1 LSKNL
6 AFEDP
11 SSEKLHDVT
20 DIIVHMYIDYKKK
33 STKKLFLAALCPFL
47 IWFKTFYLGS
57 NAALEKLILNVI
69 YCRTPSTLV
78 SSLMEMPN
86 HLLR

>member
-20 DIIVHMYIDYKKK
+20 DINLAIYLWIITEISKKNK
-33 STKKLFLAALCPFL
+33 VT
-47 IWFKTFYLGS
+47 
-57 NAALEKLILNVI
+57 EKLDYV
-69 YCRTPSTLV
+69 
-78 SSLMEMPN
+78 
-86 HLLR
+86 

>member
-20 DIIVHMYIDYKKK
+20 DISEHK
-33 STKKLFLAALCPFL
+33 
-47 IWFKTFYLGS
+47 
-57 NAALEKLILNVI
+57 
-69 YCRTPSTLV
+69 
-78 SSLMEMPN
+78 
-86 HLLR
+86 